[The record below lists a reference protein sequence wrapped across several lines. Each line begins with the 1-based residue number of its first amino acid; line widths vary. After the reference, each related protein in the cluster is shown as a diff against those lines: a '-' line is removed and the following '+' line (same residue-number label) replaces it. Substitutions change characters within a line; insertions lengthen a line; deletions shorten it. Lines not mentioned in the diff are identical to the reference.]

1 MSSIV
6 SACPSSF
13 HEFERPDPIP
23 YDVEGV
29 RFSFAFDIIEGMN
42 QLVDHRRH

>member
-1 MSSIV
+1 VQPDLTSSIC

-13 HEFERPDPIP
+13 HEFEGPDPIP

-29 RFSFAFDIIEGMN
+29 WVSLALDIVEEVN
-42 QLVDHRRH
+42 

>member
-1 MSSIV
+1 MDLRPILTSSID

-29 RFSFAFDIIEGMN
+29 RVSLALDIVDGMN
-42 QLVDHRRH
+42 